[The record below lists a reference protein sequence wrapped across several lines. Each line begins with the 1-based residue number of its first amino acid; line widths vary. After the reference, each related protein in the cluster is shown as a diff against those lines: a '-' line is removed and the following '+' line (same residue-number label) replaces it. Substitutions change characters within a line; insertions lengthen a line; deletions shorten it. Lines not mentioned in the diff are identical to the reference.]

1 MKSGGRTGSRT
12 SETVA
17 ESSRSRVS
25 GVSQIGL
32 PKLRLSGCS
41 ADGKRPLKKKT
52 AHLTVQASHRGG
64 PLDARK
70 RAQHFK
76 TNLVST
82 RLDPGDL
89 PILRPQCPKLSFGF
103 GTYLNPE

>member
-1 MKSGGRTGSRT
+1 MKKSGGRTGSRT

-41 ADGKRPLKKKT
+41 ADGKRPLNKKKLHT
-52 AHLTVQASHRGG
+52 
-64 PLDARK
+64 
-70 RAQHFK
+70 
-76 TNLVST
+76 
-82 RLDPGDL
+82 
-89 PILRPQCPKLSFGF
+89 
-103 GTYLNPE
+103 